1 MADENKTLTALDL
14 EYNNKQR
21 AYAQAREIN
30 RGLTRLKKI
39 STRPELIKKVTP
51 DIDKTGNFIV
61 VPIGELQAKN
71 IEEALSEADKC
82 RSDPPVKTK
91 LAKKKTWF
99 KWGSK

>member
-1 MADENKTLTALDL
+1 MVDTNKELTALDL

-21 AYAQAREIN
+21 AHAQAREIN

-39 STRPELIKKVTP
+39 SSRPELTKKTTV
-51 DIDKTGNFIV
+51 DVDKTGNFIV

-71 IEEALSEADKC
+71 IEQALSEAGKSC
-82 RSDPPVKTK
+82 SEQLQPFKR
-91 LAKKKTWF
+91 AKKTWF

>member
-1 MADENKTLTALDL
+1 MVVINKDLTALDL
-14 EYNNKQR
+14 EYHNKQR
-21 AYAQAREIN
+21 AHEQAREIN

-39 STRPELIKKVTP
+39 STRPILQKKAAV

-71 IEEALSEADKC
+71 IEEALSEAGKSC
-82 RSDPPVKTK
+82 SEPPTISKK
-91 LAKKKTWF
+91 AKKTWF

>member
-1 MADENKTLTALDL
+1 MVDVNKELTALDL

-21 AYAQAREIN
+21 AHEQAREIN

-39 STRPELIKKVTP
+39 SSRPDLPKKVAV
-51 DIDKTGNFIV
+51 DVDKTGNFIV

-71 IEEALSEADKC
+71 IEQAVSDASKSC
-82 RSDPPVKTK
+82 SDPPAP
-91 LAKKKTWF
+91 AKKAKKTWF

>member
-1 MADENKTLTALDL
+1 MADVNKELTALDL

-21 AYAQAREIN
+21 AHEQAREIN

-39 STRPELIKKVTP
+39 SSRPELPKKATV
-51 DIDKTGNFIV
+51 DVDKTGNFIV

-71 IEEALSEADKC
+71 IEQALSEAGKSC
-82 RSDPPVKTK
+82 SEHPTQVKK
-91 LAKKKTWF
+91 AKKTWF